1 MVKTAALLERR
12 RLPINGASRVGVVEG
27 VSGGADGGGEGV
39 SENGRDSET
48 GWYWSDSARA
58 GSKPPHIVS
67 IE

>member
-1 MVKTAALLERR
+1 MKTAALLERR

-48 GWYWSDSARA
+48 VERLVLVRQRA
-58 GSKPPHIVS
+58 GGVKATTHCIN
-67 IE
+67 